1 MVELKSEEELKN
13 FKEDYGE
20 SSFLMIYENKNS
32 DFYKCVEELA
42 ENKFKILFYV
52 GAINAKNYKESNFEV
67 PKLIVNIFFHKFLFL
82 V

>member
-1 MVELKSEEELKN
+1 MVELKSDKELKN

-52 GAINAKNYKESNFEV
+52 GAIDAKNYKESDFEV
-67 PKLIVNIFFHKFLFL
+67 PCLIVSIYFIYFYF
-82 V
+82 